1 MDSPL
6 SLKQPIGR
14 MNSQVRFIRFV
25 VFTASTRAF
34 FAKINLI
41 YGLKIAEDDEEYR
54 KDRKENYFAPSA
66 YIFAFLRLIP

>member
-1 MDSPL
+1 
-6 SLKQPIGR
+6 

-25 VFTASTRAF
+25 VFTASTCAF

-54 KDRKENYFAPSA
+54 KDRKEKLFCALCVYLCVLAVNTI
-66 YIFAFLRLIP
+66 IFIRK